1 MEDNNPHLQA
11 ERIRNLMENV
21 AKLTKAHEEHVE
33 DDNSSFADVAKQ
45 QSAIRQSLAL
55 QDQTLGQIKWVGA
68 IIAGA
73 VILQLITT
81 LLHTS
86 TK

>member
-11 ERIRNLMENV
+11 ERLRNLMENMT
-21 AKLTKAHEEHVE
+21 KLTKQHEEHVRS
-33 DDNSSFADVAKQ
+33 DDTAFTNVAAS
-45 QSAIRQSLAL
+45 QSAIRQTLAL

-73 VILQLITT
+73 VILQLLST
-81 LLHTS
+81 LLHATS
-86 TK
+86 K